1 MHAHG
6 HDLIVSHDYG
16 IFSNGRAAS
25 FLSRTYGTPYVS
37 EIHHVPGYPRRA
49 QWWEPIEQ
57 IIYRVYLTRVARGAA
72 AIRVVN
78 RSEVPTLLRRWGIPT
93 SRILVLPSAYIDR
106 SVFHPAKTSK
116 EYALGFVGRLVANKN
131 LRYVARVFEAVAA
144 RWPSARFVVVGE
156 GPERGSFQ
164 GELARVGVLDN
175 VTFMDWL
182 ETTQQL
188 AQLYRG
194 LNALVCPSLS
204 EGGPRVCLEAMSC
217 GTVVFATPVG
227 VMPDTIEHGENGW
240 LLPWDP
246 DAGASLVLEAL
257 RNSDV
262 LSAIGVAAA
271 ASTVHFEKSVVLGA
285 YAATYRKL
293 ARKSVDD

>member
-25 FLSRTYGTPYVS
+25 FLSRKYGTPYVS
-37 EIHHVPGYPRRA
+37 EIHHVPGHPRRA

-57 IIYRVYLTRVARGAA
+57 IIYRVYLTRVARGAV

-78 RSEVPTLLRRWGIPT
+78 RSEVPTILRRWGIPT
-93 SRILVLPSAYIDR
+93 SRILVLSSAYIDR
-106 SVFHPAKTSK
+106 SVFHPATRSK

-131 LRYVARVFEAVAA
+131 LRYVAQVFEAVAA

-156 GPERGSFQ
+156 GPERGSFEV
-164 GELARVGVLDN
+164 ELARVGVLKK
-175 VTFMDWL
+175 VTFMGWL
-182 ETTQQL
+182 ETTNQL
-188 AQLYRG
+188 AEIYRG
-194 LNALVCPSLS
+194 VNALVCPSLS

-217 GTVVFATPVG
+217 GIAVFATPVG
-227 VMPDTIEHGENGW
+227 VMPETIDHGENGW

-246 DAGASLVLEAL
+246 EAGASLVCEAL
-257 RNSDV
+257 GNSDG
-262 LSAIGVAAA
+262 LSAVGVAAA
-271 ASTVHFEKSVVLGA
+271 ASTVQFEKSVVLEA
-285 YAATYRKL
+285 YAAAYRKL
-293 ARKSVDD
+293 ARMSVND

>member
-1 MHAHG
+1 
-6 HDLIVSHDYG
+6 
-16 IFSNGRAAS
+16 
-25 FLSRTYGTPYVS
+25 
-37 EIHHVPGYPRRA
+37 
-49 QWWEPIEQ
+49 
-57 IIYRVYLTRVARGAA
+57 
-72 AIRVVN
+72 
-78 RSEVPTLLRRWGIPT
+78 
-93 SRILVLPSAYIDR
+93 
-106 SVFHPAKTSK
+106 
-116 EYALGFVGRLVANKN
+116 
-131 LRYVARVFEAVAA
+131 
-144 RWPSARFVVVGE
+144 
-156 GPERGSFQ
+156 
-164 GELARVGVLDN
+164 
-175 VTFMDWL
+175 MDWL